1 LDILDVGQRALMPRK
16 SRMVTPGALHHIVFR
31 GIERRSIFE
40 DDADRDG
47 FLERLGNV
55 LVQSETPSYA
65 WTLMTDHILC

>member
-1 LDILDVGQRALMPRK
+1 MPRK